1 MMLKKYMASFLSA
14 VMLWGA
20 LPVFA
25 AEVEN
30 PGCVMLK
37 FDDATRFAKV
47 DTAGTLSEL
56 IMEKLVN
63 SGKFNFKETKPME
76 TDMAQALY
84 ENRLAEFKANKASV
98 DNGDYNGIFESEEFG
113 ENRVQAI
120 DSAMVG
126 KIVNPKVTKAM
137 GEATGAEY
145 LLQGQLPI

>member
-56 IMEKLVN
+56 IMEKLWKQIWLRLYMRIDWLN
-63 SGKFNFKETKPME
+63 SRQIK
-76 TDMAQALY
+76 
-84 ENRLAEFKANKASV
+84 RL
-98 DNGDYNGIFESEEFG
+98 
-113 ENRVQAI
+113 
-120 DSAMVG
+120 
-126 KIVNPKVTKAM
+126 
-137 GEATGAEY
+137 
-145 LLQGQLPI
+145 